1 MAIDPSDIR
10 PADRFELVG
19 AVRDAINDYR
29 KVKSADREALAT
41 SFGIPVQQGRD
52 WIDDLLAADISNVI
66 ELAKYL
72 EVPLPDA
79 LIEGTSSEES
89 VDTSATAI
97 DAYEE
102 LVSAETAL
110 RAVIRTAVPN
120 WAADFGNDAIAKL
133 TAKRSEEET
142 RRDGITVSQDLL
154 DYTELYQLQ
163 QIINT
168 HWEAV
173 KPILDDKKRTD
184 VYFGIIS
191 DVRNSISHSRPVFA
205 AERLLLAGA
214 AGQIRNQLAVYRS
227 KADGPSAHYASIDSA
242 RDSGGRE
249 GLRSPEL
256 VYVSNTALGN
266 IPRLDV
272 GDTITF
278 ELEGTDP
285 RGRELWWRACSV
297 PSRTPP
303 SKFKEFAQIE
313 EDPSGDR
320 AIIKWTV
327 KESDVGEYRQIVI
340 ALASTGKYRRHE
352 GWDDA
357 VLFHYHVNPPHDV

>member
-1 MAIDPSDIR
+1 MTVDPSGIR

-41 SFGIPVQQGRD
+41 TFGIPLHPDRE
-52 WIDDLLAADISNVI
+52 WIDDLLAADIANVI

-72 EVPLPDA
+72 DVPLPDA
-79 LIEGTSSEES
+79 LTEGTSSEES
-89 VDTSATAI
+89 VDPSATTI

-110 RAVIRTAVPN
+110 RAVVRTAVPN
-120 WAADFGNDAIAKL
+120 WSADLDGDSIAKL
-133 TAKRSEEET
+133 MAKQSEEET
-142 RRDGITVSQDLL
+142 RRDGIAVSQDLL

-163 QIINT
+163 QIVNN

-184 VYFGIIS
+184 VYFSVIF
-191 DVRNSISHSRPVFA
+191 DVRNSISHSRPIFA

-227 KADGPSAHYASIDSA
+227 KADGPSAHYPSIDSA
-242 RDSGGRE
+242 RDSGGRD

-256 VYVSNTALGN
+256 VSASNAALQN

-272 GDTITF
+272 GETITF
-278 ELEGTDP
+278 ELEATDP
-285 RGRELWWRACSV
+285 RGRDLWWRACSLPGRTA
-297 PSRTPP
+297 PSQFRD
-303 SKFKEFAQIE
+303 FAKIA
-313 EDPSGDR
+313 DVTGDR
-320 AIIKWTV
+320 ATITWTV
-327 KESDVGEYRQIVI
+327 TDGDVGEYRQIVI
-340 ALASTGKYRRHE
+340 ALASAGRYRRHE
-352 GWDDA
+352 NWDDA
-357 VLFHYHVNPPHDV
+357 VLFHYHVNPPHDA